1 MENLINEIRKKQDE
15 LIVMINV
22 TFDAIVRDIQN
33 FDGKGQNSNFESI
46 YPLSSVIG
54 FRSKKVI
61 AVIISG
67 ERIKTPT
74 WKMALQTIL
83 QDAIKD
89 NNKLVKMYSLCDKLL
104 GRKRTRLSTSPND
117 MRSPLKLAENLYIE
131 SHYDTESLLRLLL
144 YILDEI
150 SYDYSNVQI
159 VIKN

>member
-33 FDGKGQNSNFESI
+33 FDGKAQNNNFESI

-54 FRSKKVI
+54 FRSKKII
-61 AVIISG
+61 AVIING

-74 WKMALQTIL
+74 WKMALQIIL

-104 GRKRTRLSTSPND
+104 GRKRTRLSTNPND

-150 SYDYSNVQI
+150 SYDYSNVKI